1 MNLLLCKYRF
11 FSINNL
17 FTLFIVLFLIS
28 CYDNRNIKSVSKS
41 TKLITSKESVV
52 KKKANH
58 SKESKTLLTSKKI
71 PIFKSDSIIIS
82 DNKNKIDTVLIS
94 VLSSQNEIVIDSSE
108 LINIINS
115 TNSNIEIDTSELILL

>member
-1 MNLLLCKYRF
+1 MNLLLCKYRL

-17 FTLFIVLFLIS
+17 FTLFIVLFLMS
-28 CYDNRNIKSVSKS
+28 CYDNRNFKSVSKS
-41 TKLITSKESVV
+41 TKLITSKESIV
-52 KKKANH
+52 KKKAND

-71 PIFKSDSIIIS
+71 PISKSDSIIIS
-82 DNKNKIDTVLIS
+82 DNKNKIDTIIIS

>member
-1 MNLLLCKYRF
+1 MNLLLCKYRL

-28 CYDNRNIKSVSKS
+28 CYDNRNFKSVSKS

-71 PIFKSDSIIIS
+71 PIFKPDSIILS
-82 DNKNKIDTVLIS
+82 DNKNKIDTVVIS
-94 VLSSQNEIVIDSSE
+94 VHSSQNEIVIDSSE

>member
-1 MNLLLCKYRF
+1 MNLLLCKYRL

-58 SKESKTLLTSKKI
+58 SKESKTLLTSKKN

>member
-1 MNLLLCKYRF
+1 MNLLLCKYRL

-52 KKKANH
+52 KKKADH

-108 LINIINS
+108 LIYIINS
-115 TNSNIEIDTSELILL
+115 TNSNIVIDTSELILL

>member
-1 MNLLLCKYRF
+1 MNLLLCKYRL

-115 TNSNIEIDTSELILL
+115 TNSNIVIDTSELILL

>member
-1 MNLLLCKYRF
+1 MNLLLCKYRL

-52 KKKANH
+52 KKKADH

-115 TNSNIEIDTSELILL
+115 TNSNIVIDTSELILL